1 MKRKVKVK
9 MVLIVLICLDILG
22 SLCPEVTVAQTKP
35 GSTGGRLVILEPGD
49 PPGLD
54 PQSTLGNGVPICFD
68 LYSTLITYKIDYEK
82 GFADQERYDPELAES
97 WTVSPDRKSITFK
110 LRVDATFSEGSPV
123 TAEDVAFSIKRAVD
137 GKLGWGRTQLA
148 SGGVT
153 SPDQAQVV
161 DPRTVRVNFPNGLN
175 RYSLRN
181 FGTVSATIVSKTYVE
196 KHATPD
202 DPYAGKFMQRNPMG
216 SGAYTL
222 SSWKSGE
229 SIVLKARSDYWGS
242 PKPHYNEVYY
252 RIIPDSQTRMLLMK
266 SGEGDIVAGLA
277 PKDWLELK
285 SNPNI
290 QVVSVPRNQDI
301 LAFRWNP
308 TAPPFDD
315 IKIRRAIIKAIPY
328 KTILDETVYG
338 FGTPVKSL
346 VGIKTYGFK
355 EHPLFETNIEE
366 AKKLVKESKYA
377 DGSARFTLV
386 VSTSFPERI
395 AAAVH
400 IQSALREIGITMD
413 IQQVPY
419 AAYLDRATKREYAV
433 NLHAMGPYWNDA
445 LYWAYWMFYSDSS
458 TNYINYKNEALDQAT
473 VKALT
478 VPMEDAATYDR
489 LLKEVFDGTLIADAV
504 AAPLYQVNWTIA
516 HKKGIGD
523 IICWPWAQ
531 MEHTYLRPASN
542 PN

>member
-1 MKRKVKVK
+1 MKGRLTVISLV
-9 MVLIVLICLDILG
+9 CLGMLAVG
-22 SLCPEVTVAQTKP
+22 YTPETLAQTKARP
-35 GSTGGRLVILEPGD
+35 AAGGRLVILEPGD

-54 PQSTLGNGVPICFD
+54 PQSTSGIGVPIDFD
-68 LYSTLITYKIDYEK
+68 IYSTLITYKIDYEK
-82 GFADQERYDPELAES
+82 GLADQEKYEPELAES
-97 WTVSPDRKSITFK
+97 WKIAPDRKSITFV
-110 LRVDATFSEGSPV
+110 LRRDAKFSDGSLV
-123 TAEDVAFSIKRAVD
+123 TAEDVAYSIKRAID

-153 SPDQAQVV
+153 SPDQVQVV

-181 FGTVSATIVSKTYVE
+181 FGTISTTVVSKKYCE
-196 KHATPD
+196 AHATSD
-202 DPYAGKFMQRNPMG
+202 DPYAGKYMQKNPMG

-222 SSWKSGE
+222 VSWKSGE
-229 SIVLKARSDYWGS
+229 SVVLKARPDYWGE
-242 PKPHYNEVYY
+242 PKPSYTEIYY
-252 RIIPDSQTRMLLMK
+252 RIVPDSQTRMLLMK
-266 SGEGDIVAGLA
+266 SGEADIVAGLT

-285 SNPNI
+285 SAPNI

-301 LAFRWNP
+301 LTFRWNP
-308 TAPPFDD
+308 TVPPFDD

-346 VGIKTYGFK
+346 MGLKTYGFK
-355 EHPLFETNIEE
+355 EYPLFQTNAEE
-366 AKKLVKESKYA
+366 AKRLVKESKYA
-377 DGSARFTLV
+377 DGSAKFTLV

-419 AAYLDRATKREYAV
+419 AAYFDRATKREYAV
-433 NLHAMGPYWNDA
+433 NLHSMGPWWNDA

-458 TNYINYKNEALDQAT
+458 TNYINYKNAIVDEAS

-478 VPMEDAATYDR
+478 VPPEDAATYDK
-489 LLKEVFDGTLIADAV
+489 LMKQVFDDTLVADAI

-516 HKKGIGD
+516 VKKGIGNV
-523 IICWPWAQ
+523 IYWPWAQ
-531 MEHTYLRPASN
+531 MEHTYLRPATK
-542 PN
+542 